1 MRRESGGRR
10 FSSLERDFRFGR
22 IEENLFDSEFCGV
35 EMVGEVVDDEEQKR
49 LLLLLIMKDLNTA
62 SKSLLVLENS
72 NRNGGLQPF
81 NIVS

>member
-1 MRRESGGRR
+1 MRTESGGRR

-22 IEENLFDSEFCGV
+22 IEEDFFVSGFCGV
-35 EMVGEVVDDEEQKR
+35 EMARKVVDDEEQKQ

-62 SKSLLVLENS
+62 LKSLLVLENS
-72 NRNGGLQPF
+72 KRNGGFQPF